1 VETELFVFLALT
13 AGVTSLVTATFGV
26 GGGVLLLAVMAVFL
40 PPQVIVPVHGVVQ
53 LGSNAGRA
61 LLSWRKVDW
70 RVIAA
75 FLPGAVAGALVGSF
89 VLVALPPAAIY
100 STIAAFT
107 LYLCWG
113 PRLPR
118 TALGPAGTGVLGA
131 VTTFLTLFVGATG
144 PLVGAF
150 LRQQNEDRFKTVA
163 TFATA
168 MSLQHTLKLGVFQLA
183 GFDLKPWLALVVV
196 MIACGAAGTFIGL
209 KLLRRFTDRHFQ
221 LVFKLLLTVLA
232 LRLIWQALR

>member
-1 VETELFVFLALT
+1 VDTELFIFLALT
-13 AGVTSLVTATFGV
+13 AGVTSLVTASFGV

-61 LLSWRKVDW
+61 LLSWRNVDW

-75 FLPGAVAGALVGSF
+75 FVPGALAGAVVGSF
-89 VLVALPPAAIY
+89 VLIALPPAAIY
-100 STIAAFT
+100 TTIAAFT

-118 TALGPAGTGVLGA
+118 TALGAAGTSVLGA
-131 VTTFLTLFVGATG
+131 GTTFLTLFVGATG

-150 LRQQNEDRFKTVA
+150 LRQQHDDRFKTVA

-168 MSLQHTLKLGVFQLA
+168 MAVQHTLKLGVFQLA
-183 GFDLKPWLALVVV
+183 GFDLKPWLALAAA

-209 KLLRRFTDRHFQ
+209 RLLRRFSDRHFQ
-221 LVFKLLLTVLA
+221 LVFKLLLTLLA
-232 LRLIWQALR
+232 LRLLWQALE